1 MSANP
6 IVIVGAGLAGLACAR
21 TLYEN
26 NIDFLLVEGANDV
39 GGRIQTD
46 IVNGFQL
53 DRGFQVLQTAYPEAQ
68 RVLDYPTLKLHSFAP
83 GAWIRTSGKFVKM
96 ADPWRRPT
104 EALSTLFNGVGRFR
118 DRFKLAKLRHH
129 VTHSSVQSL
138 WNETDST
145 THDYLR
151 HSVGLSDD
159 MIERFFRP
167 WFSGVFFEKDLA
179 TSSRFFRFV
188 FRMFA
193 MGDAAVPEKGMG
205 AIPKQLAE
213 GLPSECIMLSSRVRS
228 VEEGIRLATG
238 ERINARAIVLA
249 VEGPEAA
256 RLTRGLVTQPISRST
271 TCYYFAVSLPPF
283 HEPLLVLNGEKQG
296 PINNLAV
303 ISNVAPSYAPSGQS
317 LISASIIGAYAD
329 ADTSVDEEMRRQL
342 RDWYGSEVDR
352 WELLRRYDIAHALP
366 AQPAHFRDGGA
377 VESRIS
383 SGLYHCG
390 DYCETTSIN
399 GALLSGRKTAESLI
413 SNLKVGNC

>member
-6 IVIVGAGLAGLACAR
+6 IVIIGGGLAGLACAR
-21 TLYEN
+21 TLHEN
-26 NIDFLLVEGANDV
+26 NVDFLLVEGSNVV
-39 GGRIQTD
+39 GGRIRTD

-68 RVLDYPTLKLHSFAP
+68 RVLDYPSLKLHSFAP

-118 DRFKLAKLRHH
+118 DRLKLARLRHH
-129 VTHSSVQSL
+129 VTQSSIQSL

-151 HSVGLSDD
+151 QSVGLSDD
-159 MIERFFRP
+159 MIDRFFRP

-193 MGDAAVPEKGMG
+193 MGDVAVPEKGMG
-205 AIPKQLAE
+205 AIPSQLAE
-213 GLPSECIMLSSRVRS
+213 RLPPESIMLSSRVR
-228 VEEGIRLATG
+228 GIDDGVQLTSG
-238 ERINARAIVLA
+238 ERINGRAVVLA

-256 RLTRGLVTQPISRST
+256 RLSRGLVTQPISRST
-271 TCYYFAVSLPPF
+271 TCYYFAALRPPF
-283 HEPLLVLNGEKQG
+283 REPLLVLNGERKG
-296 PINNLAV
+296 PINNLSV
-303 ISNVAPSYAPSGQS
+303 ISNVAPSYAPPGQS
-317 LISASIIGAYAD
+317 LISASIIGAIAD
-329 ADTSVDEEMRRQL
+329 ADENVDEEVKNQL

-352 WELLRRYDIAHALP
+352 WELLRRYDIEHALP

-377 VESRIS
+377 VESRVRPA
-383 SGLYHCG
+383 LYHCG
-390 DYCETTSIN
+390 DYCETTSIH
-399 GALLSGRKTAESLI
+399 GALLSGRKTAENILSD
-413 SNLKVGNC
+413 LKVGNC